1 MEFATRLRYH
11 EQRLSQTH
19 RNLTFRVAQFVHD
32 EHETVAQQHSVES
45 SYKPVKVVK
54 PVKDAFYATS
64 IARADGEGI
73 TSRTGLGPCRS
84 VWETVA

>member
-1 MEFATRLRYH
+1 MEFATPLRYH

-32 EHETVAQQHSVES
+32 EHETVAQQHSGEA
-45 SYKPVKVVK
+45 SYK
-54 PVKDAFYATS
+54 PVKDAFHATP
-64 IARADGEGI
+64 IAQADGEGI
-73 TSRTGLGPCRS
+73 TSRTGLGPCPS